1 MRWRNEGNG
10 NTKAQTKQL
19 QQEYKRLNNKLRRT
33 TEEAREK
40 WWNKKCKELEDL
52 QQKGRY
58 DKVYEEV
65 KRLSKKP
72 GKGGGIEVRDKQG
85 TEGSI
90 LNKSNEVRNRWKEYV
105 EELYR
110 SGDREMHD
118 NHEVEEEIPRN
129 EEDIGPE
136 VLGEEVRVAIK

>member
-65 KRLSKKP
+65 KRLSMKP
-72 GKGGGIEVRDKQG
+72 WKGGGIEDRDKQG
-85 TEGSI
+85 SI
-90 LNKSNEVRNRWKEYV
+90 LNESNEVRNRWKEYV

-110 SGDREMHD
+110 REDRDMND
-118 NHEVEEEIPRN
+118 NKEV
-129 EEDIGPE
+129 
-136 VLGEEVRVAIK
+136 A